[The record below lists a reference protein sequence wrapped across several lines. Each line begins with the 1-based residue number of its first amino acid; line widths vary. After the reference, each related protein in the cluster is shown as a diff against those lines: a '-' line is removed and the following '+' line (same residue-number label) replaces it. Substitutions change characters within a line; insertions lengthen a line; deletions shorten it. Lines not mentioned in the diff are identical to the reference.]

1 MGKIERMNRKGRTKG
16 DTCERNRAE
25 ISESSPKI
33 RTRHDGQVSEEQMEA
48 QDEGREESPIRTEG
62 EREARENVGFIPE
75 GGEGE
80 TRAKRKGS
88 YGTSTTGSWLL

>member
-1 MGKIERMNRKGRTKG
+1 MRFRGHLPDNLYNHNDFKERL
-16 DTCERNRAE
+16 
-25 ISESSPKI
+25 PFLV

-62 EREARENVGFIPE
+62 EREARENVGFIPKR
-75 GGEGE
+75 GEGE

-88 YGTSTTGSWLL
+88 YGTSTTGSW